1 MEYARQMLSKAGAK
15 GFIELNKSLTAVA
28 GAEEGIQLSPG
39 LTSASTVLKA
49 AGANVFSYRFDSWY
63 KELDTELRTATNAL
77 MFGRENAD
85 QFAER
90 MQKKAD
96 AIKADSSITKF
107 TR

>member
-1 MEYARQMLSKAGAK
+1 M
-15 GFIELNKSLTAVA
+15 
-28 GAEEGIQLSPG
+28 
-39 LTSASTVLKA
+39 LKA
-49 AGANVFSYRFDSWY
+49 AGAGVFSYRFDSWY

-85 QFAER
+85 QFCAR

-107 TR
+107 SR